1 MKKFLNAYNGILFGL
16 RDFSIVLQILIGIV
30 VLVISLVLKLDA
42 LDFMIVLMLIFMV
55 VVTEFINT
63 SIEEICNLITL
74 EHNLKV
80 KKIKDLAAASVLL
93 MSFLSFVIGIMI
105 FIKYI

>member
-1 MKKFLNAYNGILFGL
+1 MKKFLNAYNGILLGL
-16 RDFSIVLQILIGIV
+16 KDKSILLQVIIGLL
-30 VLVISLVLKLDA
+30 VLVISFLFKISY
-42 LDFMIVLMLIFMV
+42 LDFIFVLILIFMV
-55 VVTEFINT
+55 VITEILNT

-80 KKIKDLAAASVLL
+80 KKIKDLAAAAV
-93 MSFLSFVIGIMI
+93 MLSATLAFIIGIMI